1 MAAPAAAPGRAY
13 EDFVPP
19 HNMVTEPATHT
30 LSVDLT
36 AAGYKK
42 EHIRVQLVRSHGL
55 VVVRGER
62 AVAGNRWSRFR
73 LEFRVPDGCDLKGI
87 HARFEGGVVRVT
99 MPGLRTGPAAAVGDV
114 SGKQVPPAAKA
125 DASGVR
131 AGDKEDENVQKQP
144 VEERGADAVKDSGRL
159 DQGQGT
165 PADGVQG
172 VEAPAPASGRGYSY
186 LPERRKLV
194 TSVVGAVLV
203 LFSLGI
209 YVRYSFG
216 P

>member
-1 MAAPAAAPGRAY
+1 MDTTTGRAY

-30 LSVDLT
+30 LSVDLS

-73 LEFRVPDGCDLKGI
+73 LEFKVPDGCDVKGI

-99 MPGLRTGPAAAVGDV
+99 MPGIKTGPAAPVG
-114 SGKQVPPAAKA
+114 SKLPEPAAA
-125 DASGVR
+125 ETGAAGVR
-131 AGDKEDENVQKQP
+131 DARGGDKQEDGNVPGK
-144 VEERGADAVKDSGRL
+144 ERAVKDG
-159 DQGQGT
+159 
-165 PADGVQG
+165 AGVVGG
-172 VEAPAPASGRGYSY
+172 VESLAAPACGRGYSY
-186 LPERRKLV
+186 LPERRKLA
-194 TSVVGAVLV
+194 TTVVGAVLV
-203 LFSLGI
+203 LFTLGI
-209 YVRYSFG
+209 YARYSFG
-216 P
+216 A

>member
-1 MAAPAAAPGRAY
+1 MDATTGRAY

-30 LSVDLT
+30 LTVDLS

-73 LEFRVPDGCDLKGI
+73 LEFRVPDGCDVKGI
-87 HARFEGGVVRVT
+87 HAKFEGGVVRVT
-99 MPGLRTGPAAAVGDV
+99 MPGIKAGPAAAVG
-114 SGKQVPPAAKA
+114 GKLPEPAASIR
-125 DASGVR
+125 DARG
-131 AGDKEDENVQKQP
+131 GDKKEDENAQKQP
-144 VEERGADAVKDSGRL
+144 EEERVVKDGGRL
-159 DQGQGT
+159 DHGAG
-165 PADGVQG
+165 AVGG
-172 VEAPAPASGRGYSY
+172 MEALAAPASGRGYSY
-186 LPERRKLV
+186 LLERRKLL
-194 TSVVGAVLV
+194 TTVVSAVLV

-216 P
+216 A

>member
-1 MAAPAAAPGRAY
+1 MDATTGRAY

-30 LSVDLT
+30 LTVDLS

-73 LEFRVPDGCDLKGI
+73 LEFRVPDGCDVKGI
-87 HARFEGGVVRVT
+87 HAKFEGGVVRVT
-99 MPGLRTGPAAAVGDV
+99 MPGIKTGPAAAVG
-114 SGKQVPPAAKA
+114 SKLPEPAA
-125 DASGVR
+125 GVR
-131 AGDKEDENVQKQP
+131 DARGGDKEEENVQRQP
-144 VEERGADAVKDSGRL
+144 EEERAVKDGGRL
-159 DQGQGT
+159 DHG
-165 PADGVQG
+165 AGVVRG
-172 VEAPAPASGRGYSY
+172 VESLAAPASGHGYSY

-194 TSVVGAVLV
+194 TTVVGAVLV

-216 P
+216 A

>member
-1 MAAPAAAPGRAY
+1 MDATTGRAY

-30 LSVDLT
+30 LTVDLS

-73 LEFRVPDGCDLKGI
+73 LEFKVPDGCDLKGI
-87 HARFEGGVVRVT
+87 HAKFEGGVVRVT
-99 MPGLRTGPAAAVGDV
+99 MPGIKTGPAAAVG
-114 SGKQVPPAAKA
+114 GKLPEPVALDTA
-125 DASGVR
+125 GVR
-131 AGDKEDENVQKQP
+131 DARGGNKEDESVQRQP
-144 VEERGADAVKDSGRL
+144 EEERTVKDGGSVVGG
-159 DQGQGT
+159 D
-165 PADGVQG
+165 
-172 VEAPAPASGRGYSY
+172 EALAAPASGRGGYAY

-194 TSVVGAVLV
+194 TTVVGAVLV